1 MNTPGIAVVGAGL
14 MGTWHARAAR
24 RAGAQVLAVVDPDR
38 ARAEQLI
45 ERHRPAR
52 SMVTLAEALDD
63 SRISAVHICTPPGT
77 HAALALQA
85 LSGGAHVLMEKP
97 FTDSLQTTRDVLASA
112 TLHDRL
118 AVPVHQFGF
127 QAGVLRAV
135 ALRDEIGPL
144 RHIRFLA
151 CSAGAQGGGAALA
164 EQVAVEIL
172 PHPLSLVARFLPR
185 ALGEVDWQVQRP
197 APGEWLVNGVAGA
210 VGIEIVV
217 SMAARPPVNEL
228 CILGERGTI
237 HIDLFHG
244 FAVREPPHP
253 SRRHKIWRPIL
264 HSGRTLLTGSAN
276 LLGRGIAGEVAYP
289 GLGNLVRAFY
299 SAIAGAGPSP
309 IASEE
314 TLAVAEAWAAV
325 QAAAHPSSN
334 APPNELDGRAD

>member
-1 MNTPGIAVVGAGL
+1 MNSPGVAVVGAGL

-24 RAGAQVLAVVDPDR
+24 RAGAQVLAVVDSDR

-45 ERHRPAR
+45 AGHRTAR
-52 SMVTLAEALDD
+52 PVATLAEALDD
-63 SRISAVHICTPPGT
+63 SRIGAVHICTPPAT
-77 HAALALQA
+77 HAALAMQA

-97 FTDSLQTTRDVLASA
+97 FTDSVQSTRDVLASA
-112 TLHDRL
+112 TRHSRL

-127 QAGVLRAV
+127 QDGVLRAL
-135 ALRDEIGPL
+135 ALRNEIGPV

-151 CSAGAQGGGAALA
+151 CSAGAESGGAALA

-172 PHPLSLVARFLPR
+172 PHPISLLARFLPR
-185 ALGEVDWQVQRP
+185 ALGDVDWHVQRP
-197 APGEWLVNGVAGA
+197 ALGEWLVNGVAGA

-228 CILGERGTI
+228 RILGERGAV
-237 HIDLFHG
+237 HVDLFHG

-276 LLGRGIAGEVAYP
+276 LVGRGMSGEAAYP
-289 GLGNLVRAFY
+289 GLRNLVRAFY

-309 IASEE
+309 IAGEE
-314 TLAVAEAWAAV
+314 TLAVAEAWAAI
-325 QAAAHPSSN
+325 QAAAHPSSD
-334 APPNELDGRAD
+334 APPTELDGHAD